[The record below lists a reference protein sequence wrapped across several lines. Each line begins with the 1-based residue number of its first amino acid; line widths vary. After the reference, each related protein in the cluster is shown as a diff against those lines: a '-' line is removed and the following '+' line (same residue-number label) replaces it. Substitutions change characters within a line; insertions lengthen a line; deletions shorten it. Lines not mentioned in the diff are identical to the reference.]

1 MEFFRNNTIK
11 VLKELIRNCKYA
23 EELLRNSASEFDDP
37 SLKKI
42 FFYYA
47 DQNSGY
53 IRKLNSEILRLGGS
67 TEELQEENNYFNED
81 ISSVKDRLK
90 ICENTV
96 NNAVKNYKEISLR
109 EDILWEVI
117 PVIAKQYY
125 GELEAQEQ
133 IQVLS
138 KGA

>member
-1 MEFFRNNTIK
+1 MEFFRTNTIK
-11 VLKELIRNCKYA
+11 VLKELIKNCKNA
-23 EELLRNSASEFDDP
+23 EELLRNSASEFEDP
-37 SLKKI
+37 NLKKI
-42 FFYYA
+42 FLYYA

-67 TEELQEENNYFNED
+67 TEDLYEEDNYFYDE
-81 ISSVKDRLK
+81 ISSDQDRLK
-90 ICENTV
+90 ICKDTV
-96 NNAVKNYKEISLR
+96 NNTVKNYKEISLR

-133 IQVLS
+133 LQVLS